1 MILMESKDNR
11 HHRFFP
17 QIKECIQKNDDF
29 LVTTHINPDGDSI
42 ASVLVFASILK
53 YLGKNYYTLID
64 DNIPKKFNFLPGI
77 EEILRF
83 DRQSH
88 RFRPLV
94 LVVLDSSDLKRIGDI
109 CEIISSETVIINVD
123 HHPSNQGF
131 GNINVID
138 AKESSAVEIV
148 YALLTYCNIPITP
161 EIATIV
167 YTGIMCDT
175 GRFLFP
181 NTTSRSL
188 RVCSEMVRMGA
199 SPDHVAEKIYY
210 KSSRD
215 TILALSVAL
224 STLEFYF
231 DGAVTCIHLSNGVLS
246 SSDDVD
252 TEGFVD
258 YLLSIEGTEVEFFM
272 LEKKPNCFRVS
283 FRSKRYVD
291 VNKIAQTFGGGGH
304 TRASGC
310 IIKGSVEEVKK
321 KILDVLKAYL

>member
-1 MILMESKDNR
+1 MESKDNR
-11 HHRFFP
+11 HHRSLS
-17 QIKECIQKNDDF
+17 QIQEFIQRNDDF
-29 LVTTHINPDGDSI
+29 LITTHINPDGDCI

-53 YLGKNYYTLID
+53 HLGKSYTILID
-64 DNIPKKFNFLPGI
+64 DSIPKKFNFLSGI

-88 RFRPLV
+88 RLRPMV
-94 LVVLDSSDLKRIGDI
+94 LVVLDSSDFERIGNV
-109 CEIISSETVIINVD
+109 CEIISSETFIINID

-131 GNINVID
+131 GSINVVD
-138 AKESSAVEIV
+138 AEESSAVEIV
-148 YALLTYCNIPITP
+148 YALFTYCNIPVTP
-161 EIATIV
+161 EIATLV

-199 SPDHVAEKIYY
+199 SPDHIAEKIYY
-210 KSSRD
+210 KSSQN
-215 TILALSVAL
+215 TILALSLAL

-231 DGAVTCIHLSNGVLS
+231 DGSVTCIHLSNGILS

-258 YLLSIEGTEVEFFM
+258 YLLAIEGTEVEFFM

-283 FRSKRYVD
+283 FRSKRYID

-310 IIKGSVEEVKK
+310 TIEGSVEEVKK
-321 KILDVLKAYL
+321 KILDVLKVYL

>member
-1 MILMESKDNR
+1 MESKDNR
-11 HHRFFP
+11 HHRSLS
-17 QIKECIQKNDDF
+17 QIQECVQRNDDF
-29 LVTTHINPDGDSI
+29 LITTHVNPDGDSI

-53 YLGKNYYTLID
+53 YLGKSYYILID
-64 DNIPKKFNFLPGI
+64 DSIPKKFNFLSGI

-88 RFRPLV
+88 RFRPMV
-94 LVVLDSSDLKRIGDI
+94 LVVLDSSDFERIGSV
-109 CEIISSETVIINVD
+109 CEIISPETVIINID

-131 GNINVID
+131 GNINVVD

-148 YALLTYCNIPITP
+148 YALLTYCNIPVTP
-161 EIATIV
+161 EIATLV

-175 GRFLFP
+175 GRFFFP
-181 NTTSRSL
+181 NTNSRSL

-199 SPDHVAEKIYY
+199 SPDHIAEKIYY
-210 KSSRD
+210 KSSRN
-215 TILALSVAL
+215 TIFALSVAL

-231 DGAVTCIHLSNGVLS
+231 DGTVTCIHLSNDILS

-258 YLLSIEGTEVEFFM
+258 YLLAIEGTEVEFFM
-272 LEKKPNCFRVS
+272 LEKRPNCFRVS

-310 IIKGSVEEVKK
+310 TIEGSVEEVKK
-321 KILDVLKAYL
+321 KILDVLRVYL